1 MNRRLSKRW
10 LPLCHYQQ
18 YVSYSIRYVPFG
30 KGFTLIELMVTLL
43 VLSLLIVVAVPA
55 FRAMMLNNRLIASSD
70 SLVNYLNHARN
81 TSLNDAMNVMVCPI
95 GALNSTTCGNNWTS
109 GWIVVAQPSGKT
121 AVLLKSQQ
129 NPAASPVTISSSA
142 ASVTF
147 DPHGLAVSQSN
158 FKFCDTRGGQFA
170 RSVMVLATGYVQ
182 SGATPGFAVWN
193 NTALACP

>member
-1 MNRRLSKRW
+1 MAKRFNKRW
-10 LPLCHYQQ
+10 HNLCPKQQ
-18 YVSYSIRYVPFG
+18 LIRNPAAHACSG
-30 KGFTLIELMVTLL
+30 NGFTLIELMVTLS
-43 VLSLLIVVAVPA
+43 VLSLLMVVAVPA

-70 SLVNYLNHARN
+70 SLVNYLNYARN